1 MDRETLNAKD
11 LVRAGKKDRAMLQ
24 LRRRKMHEG
33 QAARADQW
41 MINVEELVRLG
52 WVDEVCNNL
61 PTAYGLHCCKGLCC
75 QVRAEAANVLLS

>member
-1 MDRETLNAKD
+1 MMDRETLNAKD

-52 WVDEVCNNL
+52 
-61 PTAYGLHCCKGLCC
+61 
-75 QVRAEAANVLLS
+75 